1 MTKTWH
7 SSARGIGNLRY
18 LTTALL
24 LATGCSSNPESLL
37 PPIETSL
44 GATNLSTEFYVV
56 FQVRASVDGST
67 DDNYAATPLLSPGAT
82 HRARFLDLLGDPC
95 PQRVDLRVFLFE
107 RVNSDLPIGSDPGEQ
122 VVTGPHASAEIL
134 SVPACDTQVVETYT
148 IVNWDAPFGQAR
160 VKLAQDTQID
170 AAIRASGM
178 FSNVD
183 AAWEVTGVDTRL
195 ASPDPIAA
203 TNVPIAGEVIAL
215 NGLPVPGIGVL
226 IRTRFR
232 LRLDD
237 GTASNDPDAG
247 FGEPIAVTSTDANG
261 EFAFARPAGAY
272 RVELFSDHFAFRP
285 AIIDLETPSERI
297 IVIAEPL
304 P

>member
-1 MTKTWH
+1 M
-7 SSARGIGNLRY
+7 
-18 LTTALL
+18 
-24 LATGCSSNPESLL
+24 
-37 PPIETSL
+37 
-44 GATNLSTEFYVV
+44 V
-56 FQVRASVDGST
+56 FQVRASADGST
-67 DDNYAATPLLSPGAT
+67 DDDYAATPLLPPGAT
-82 HRARFLDLLGDPC
+82 HRVRFLDLLGDPC
-95 PQRVDLRVFLFE
+95 PRRVDLRVFLFE

-122 VVTGPHASAEIL
+122 VVADPHASAEML
-134 SVPACDTQVVETYT
+134 GVPACDTQVVETYT
-148 IVNWDAPFGQAR
+148 IVNWDAPLGQAR

-170 AAIRASGM
+170 SAIRASGI
-178 FSNVD
+178 FPNVD
-183 AAWEVTGVDTRL
+183 AAWEVTGVDALL
-195 ASPDPIAA
+195 APPDPIAA
-203 TNVPIAGEVIAL
+203 PNLPIAGEVIAL
-215 NGLPVPGIGVL
+215 DGSPLPGIGVL

-247 FGEPIAVTSTDANG
+247 FGEPIAVTATDAIG

-272 RVELFSDHFAFRP
+272 RVELFSDNFAFRP

>member
-1 MTKTWH
+1 MTKSWH
-7 SSARGIGNLRY
+7 SSARGVGNLRTF
-18 LTTALL
+18 TTALL
-24 LATGCSSNPESLL
+24 LATGCGLNPDSLP

-56 FQVRASVDGST
+56 FQVRASADGST
-67 DDNYAATPLLSPGAT
+67 DEDYVATPLLPPGAT
-82 HRARFLDLLGDPC
+82 HRERFLDLLGDPC

-107 RVNSDLPIGSDPGEQ
+107 RVNTDLPIGSDSGEQ
-122 VVTGPHASAEIL
+122 VVTDPHTSAEIL

-170 AAIRASGM
+170 AAIRASGV
-178 FSNVD
+178 FPNVD
-183 AAWEVTGVDTRL
+183 AAWEVTGVDARL
-195 ASPDPIAA
+195 APPDPIAA
-203 TNVPIAGEVIAL
+203 TNLPIAGEVIAL
-215 NGLPVPGIGVL
+215 NGSPVPGIGVL

-237 GTASNDPDAG
+237 GNTSNDPDAG
-247 FGEPIAVTSTDANG
+247 FGEPIAVTATDVNG
-261 EFAFARPAGAY
+261 AFAFDRPAGAY
-272 RVELFSDHFAFRP
+272 RVELLSDNFAFRP
-285 AIIDLETPSERI
+285 AIIDLETPSDRI